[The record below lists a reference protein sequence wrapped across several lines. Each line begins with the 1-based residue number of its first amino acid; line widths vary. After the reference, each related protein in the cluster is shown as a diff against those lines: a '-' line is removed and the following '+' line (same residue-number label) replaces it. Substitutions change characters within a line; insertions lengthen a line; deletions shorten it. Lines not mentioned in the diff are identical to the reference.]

1 MLAGIRVYL
10 RVLIEYNEMGSM
22 FVWSVCISF
31 ANQKQNVQQL
41 RFAII
46 FRWLAV
52 GCFNT
57 FMLNGCFVSTL
68 LIVITMEFSL
78 SECTRVHF
86 SCLFSLLVMA

>member
-22 FVWSVCISF
+22 LVWSVCISF

-68 LIVITMEFSL
+68 LIVSTMEFSL
-78 SECTRVHF
+78 FECKRVHF
-86 SCLFSLLVMA
+86 SCLFSLLIMG